1 MLTEDRIDTII
12 NLHNNGKDINQ
23 ISAMTNISSRTI
35 AKYIKTA
42 KDKTEEAAMITT
54 DKYAVNALAEKKYD
68 PSIDTNTIIYMH
80 LTGKSLEDIASEA
93 HVNYAVAENYIKVYE
108 SSKTLILP
116 RRGNR
121 VVTES
126 VYDKMI
132 RMYTGEAEIADIAK
146 SLKIS
151 EPLVGRYI
159 TSYKTYMTGGN
170 HKPAKRK
177 TPKINLKELVELK
190 KAGFTTAEM
199 AGYFDVTE
207 GAINERLLEAKRN
220 GMLLDIEKTKTEIKA
235 AGTTPKEE
243 PKVPTPS
250 VSAPKSE
257 PVEAPV
263 VETVK
268 SKPVTSEKVSLP
280 TTSSLQ
286 ITVMGDKAMSMVDK
300 LMKFKDSTI
309 TLKDISELSAL
320 LESAKIH
327 KYKLVKR

>member
-1 MLTEDRIDTII
+1 MLTQDRIDTII

-23 ISAMTNISSRTI
+23 ISAITNISSRTV
-35 AKYIKTA
+35 AKYIKTT
-42 KDKTEEAAMITT
+42 KDKTEVEPMITT
-54 DKYAVNALAEKKYD
+54 DKYAVNALAENKYD

-116 RRGNR
+116 HRGNR
-121 VVTES
+121 AVTEP

-132 RMYTGEAEIADIAK
+132 RMYTGEATIDDIAK

-151 EPLVGRYI
+151 APLVGRYI
-159 TSYKTYMTGGN
+159 TSYRTYMTGGN
-170 HKPAKRK
+170 HKPVK
-177 TPKINLKELVELK
+177 TKNSKINLKELVELK
-190 KAGFTTAEM
+190 KAGFTTGEM

-220 GMLLDIEKTKTEIKA
+220 GMLLDIEKAKTEIKVTVTA
-235 AGTTPKEE
+235 PKEE
-243 PKVPTPS
+243 PKIPT
-250 VSAPKSE
+250 SAPKPE
-257 PVEAPV
+257 PVQAPV
-263 VETVK
+263 VETMK
-268 SKPVTSEKVSLP
+268 SEPVTPQNVSLP
-280 TTSSLQ
+280 SASLQ
-286 ITVMGDKAMSMVDK
+286 VTVMGDRAMSMVDK

-327 KYKLVKR
+327 KYNLIKK